1 MSDIFQEVDEDIR
14 RDKSAELW
22 KQYGKFVI
30 AGAVIVIA
38 LTAGSVGWREYQKNQ
53 AEEAGAS
60 FAAAKSLVVAEQNA
74 EAAEAFAAVA
84 NNAGGGYA
92 QIARLEEAAALVR
105 AKDVDG
111 ALKIYDALSADSS
124 ANDNLR
130 QLASLHAASQLLD
143 LGDSEAAR
151 SRLSALTSA
160 DGPWRHS
167 ARELMG
173 LAALADGNAEEA
185 VKTFKALSEDATAPR
200 GVRARAGEMLAAL
213 GGAE

>member
-14 RDKSAELW
+14 RDKSVELW

-30 AGAVIVIA
+30 AGAVIIVGI
-38 LTAGSVGWREYQKNQ
+38 TAASVGWREYQKNQ
-53 AEEAGAS
+53 AQEAGAS
-60 FAAAKSLVVAEQNA
+60 YAAAKSLVVAEKNA

-84 NNAGGGYA
+84 TSAGGGYA

-105 AKDVDG
+105 AKDVDA
-111 ALKIYDALSADSS
+111 ALKIYDALAADSS
-124 ANDNLR
+124 VNDNLR
-130 QLASLHAASQLLD
+130 QLAGLQAASQLLD
-143 LGDSEAAR
+143 LGDTDAAR

-185 VKTFKALSEDATAPR
+185 IKAFKTLSEDATAPR
-200 GVRARAGEMLAAL
+200 GARARAGEMLAAL